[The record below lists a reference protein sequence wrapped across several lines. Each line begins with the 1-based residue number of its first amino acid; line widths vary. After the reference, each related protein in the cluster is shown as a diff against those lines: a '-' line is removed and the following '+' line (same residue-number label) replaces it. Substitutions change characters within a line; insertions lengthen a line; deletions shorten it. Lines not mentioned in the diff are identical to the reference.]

1 MTGKKTSISSN
12 GSENSC
18 NSSYVGFG
26 NLPNQVHR
34 KFVKK
39 GFEFTL
45 MVVGESGLGKS
56 TLINSLFQ
64 TDLYPDKEKTTV
76 DNIKK
81 TVSIEA
87 STVEIEER
95 GVKLRLTIVDTPG
108 FGDAID
114 SADCYKP
121 IIKYIDDQFERFL
134 TDESGLNR
142 RNISDN
148 RAHCCFYFISP
159 FGHGLK
165 PLDVE
170 CMKALQ
176 SKVNIIPI
184 IAKADTLTVSEVKRL
199 KTKILNELNRNNIQ
213 IYKIPDC
220 DSDEDDEFKSQNK
233 QLKDSIPFAVVGS
246 NQTIEVRGRKVR
258 GRLYPWGVIEI
269 ENIEHNDFIKLRS
282 MLITHMQDLQEVT
295 HETHYENYRSDKLGS
310 QKNKKLFNRDRDSV
324 NAENILNMDNK
335 DRILKEKEEEL
346 KKMQEM
352 VAKMQAQM
360 MQAQL
365 GDQMKTHTTC
375 N

>member
-1 MTGKKTSISSN
+1 MTNGKTSLSSN
-12 GSENSC
+12 GSDNSS
-18 NSSYVGFG
+18 NVSYVGFG

-64 TDLYPDKEKTTV
+64 TDLYSDKKKT
-76 DNIKK
+76 DSIKK
-81 TVSIEA
+81 TVNIDA

-114 SADCYKP
+114 STNSHKT
-121 IIKYIDDQFERFL
+121 IIQYIDDKFEQFL

-142 RNISDN
+142 RNISDH

-159 FGHGLK
+159 WGHGLK
-165 PLDVE
+165 PLDIE

-184 IAKADTLTVSEVKRL
+184 IAKADTLTQNEVKRL
-199 KTKILNELNRNNIQ
+199 KVKIMNELNKHNIQ

-220 DSDEDDEFKSQNK
+220 DSDEDDEFKTQNK
-233 QLKDSIPFAVVGS
+233 QLKESIPFAVVGS

-258 GRLYPWGVIEI
+258 GRCYPWGVIEI

-295 HETHYENYRSDKLGS
+295 HEIHYENYRSEKLGQ
-310 QKNKKLFNRDRDSV
+310 QKNRKQMRDRDSYIS
-324 NAENILNMDNK
+324 ENNGVHSDK
-335 DRILKEKEEEL
+335 DRLLKDKEEEL

-360 MQAQL
+360 LQAQL
-365 GDQMKTHTTC
+365 GDQMKTTC

>member
-1 MTGKKTSISSN
+1 MR
-12 GSENSC
+12 
-18 NSSYVGFG
+18 F
-26 NLPNQVHR
+26 
-34 KFVKK
+34 
-39 GFEFTL
+39 
-45 MVVGESGLGKS
+45 
-56 TLINSLFQ
+56 
-64 TDLYPDKEKTTV
+64 
-76 DNIKK
+76 
-81 TVSIEA
+81 IE
-87 STVEIEER
+87 I
-95 GVKLRLTIVDTPG
+95 
-108 FGDAID
+108 
-114 SADCYKP
+114 
-121 IIKYIDDQFERFL
+121 
-134 TDESGLNR
+134 
-142 RNISDN
+142 
-148 RAHCCFYFISP
+148 
-159 FGHGLK
+159 
-165 PLDVE
+165 
-170 CMKALQ
+170 
-176 SKVNIIPI
+176 
-184 IAKADTLTVSEVKRL
+184 
-199 KTKILNELNRNNIQ
+199 
-213 IYKIPDC
+213 
-220 DSDEDDEFKSQNK
+220 
-233 QLKDSIPFAVVGS
+233 GS

>member
-1 MTGKKTSISSN
+1 MTGKKTSVSSLGSDTSSN
-12 GSENSC
+12 V
-18 NSSYVGFG
+18 SYVGFG

-64 TDLYPDKEKTTV
+64 TDLYPDKKKDMPT
-76 DNIKK
+76 KK
-81 TVSIEA
+81 TVNIEA

-108 FGDAID
+108 FGDSI
-114 SADCYKP
+114 SSKDCYKP
-121 IIKYIDDQFERFL
+121 IIQYIDEKFEQFL

-142 RNISDN
+142 RNISDH

-159 FGHGLK
+159 LGHGLK
-165 PLDVE
+165 PLDIE

-184 IAKADTLTVSEVKRL
+184 IAKADTLTQSEVKRL
-199 KTKILNELNRNNIQ
+199 KTRVLNELNKNNIT
-213 IYKIPDC
+213 IYKIPEC
-220 DSDEDDEFKSQNK
+220 DSDEDDEFKVQNK
-233 QLKDSIPFAVVGS
+233 QFRDSIPYAVVGS
-246 NQTIEVRGRKVR
+246 NQTIEVRGKKVR

-269 ENIEHNDFIKLRS
+269 ENIEHNDFLKLRS

-295 HETHYENYRSDKLGS
+295 HEIHYENYRSEKLGS
-310 QKNKKLFNRDRDSV
+310 QKHRRNIRDRDSV
-324 NAENILNMDNK
+324 IVDSSNTDK

-360 MQAQL
+360 LQAQL
-365 GDQMKTHTTC
+365 GEQMKTTC

>member
-1 MTGKKTSISSN
+1 
-12 GSENSC
+12 
-18 NSSYVGFG
+18 VGFA

-34 KFVKK
+34 KYVKK

-56 TLINSLFQ
+56 TLINSLFL
-64 TDLYPDKEKTTV
+64 TDLYPEKSV
-76 DNIKK
+76 LNSKGNEPKLGK
-81 TVSIEA
+81 TVNIEA

-108 FGDAID
+108 FGDSVNCGD
-114 SADCYKP
+114 SYQP

-134 TDESGLNR
+134 NDESGLNR

-148 RAHCCFYFISP
+148 RAHCCFYFIAP
-159 FGHGLK
+159 WGHGLK
-165 PLDVE
+165 PLDIE

-184 IAKADTLTVSEVKRL
+184 IAKADTLTASEVKRL
-199 KTKILNELNRNNIQ
+199 KIRILNELHQNSIQ

-220 DSDEDDEFKSQNK
+220 DSDEDEEFKIHNK
-233 QLKDSIPFAVVGS
+233 QLKDAMPFAVVGS
-246 NQTIEVRGRKVR
+246 NSTIEVRGKKVR
-258 GRLYPWGVIEI
+258 GRLYPWGVVEI
-269 ENIEHNDFIKLRS
+269 ENIEHNDFVKLRT

-295 HETHYENYRSDKLGS
+295 HEIHYENYRSEKLGP
-310 QKNKKLFNRDRDSV
+310 QPFKKNNHSVKDSV
-324 NAENILNMDNK
+324 TNGAGEIVILDHDKM
-335 DRILKEKEEEL
+335 LKEKEEEL
-346 KKMQEM
+346 RKMQEM

-360 MQAQL
+360 LQAQL
-365 GDQMKTHTTC
+365 GEQNKTFA